1 MGVDFGFKRIGI
13 AIVDSESRLPSP
25 RPTLSASGKLKSDA
39 VALGQIAAKE
49 YADIIVLG
57 LPLEPDGTEGRLARI
72 CRQLAGHLSEL
83 GKPVHLTDERLSSIE
98 AQDWLFGEDLKA
110 SQRKKRLDSEA
121 ACIILERYLNEPAS
135 D

>member
-13 AIVDSESRLPSP
+13 AIVDSDSRLPSP

-39 VALGQIAAKE
+39 ISLGQLAAKE
-49 YADIIVLG
+49 YADAIVLG

-72 CRQLAGHLSEL
+72 CRQLAGHLTEL
-83 GKPVHLTDERLSSIE
+83 GKQVHLTDERLSSIE
-98 AQDWLFGEDLKA
+98 AQDRLFVEDLKA

-121 ACIILERYLNEPAS
+121 ACIILERYLSEPTS